1 MAHVA
6 LQIVQEKKDV
16 ELLKQ
21 LLSCGVD
28 LTKPG
33 WFEIKD
39 EARFGPPI
47 DLSAYFK
54 SRNPQDGFWSEII
67 EMISS
72 EDRQN
77 VERRMKKINM
87 DDLAADIEEEVIRHQ
102 YQQSKLA
109 GKFEWSTKM
118 LKEVKANLERIEELR
133 TKVDFMSEEDITK
146 EIGKVEVATKIAEEI
161 SKIEN
166 DERLK
171 KREADLQLLK
181 IEAEKPTARCLSC
194 QRYNSQTKIW
204 KCANGHFYCMTCYP
218 NQPSMCGCKP
228 HVKMAKRD

>member
-39 EARFGPPI
+39 KARFEPLI
-47 DLSAYFK
+47 DLSAYFT

-109 GKFEWSTKM
+109 GKLEWSTKM
-118 LKEVKANLERIEELR
+118 LKEMKANSERIEELR
-133 TKVDFMSEEDITK
+133 TKADFMSEEDITK

-161 SKIEN
+161 SIIEN
-166 DERLK
+166 DERF
-171 KREADLQLLK
+171 KREKL
-181 IEAEKPTARCLSC
+181 ICR
-194 QRYNSQTKIW
+194 
-204 KCANGHFYCMTCYP
+204 F
-218 NQPSMCGCKP
+218 
-228 HVKMAKRD
+228 